1 MSSLLL
7 RFDDMISDVLT
18 ERGSLQHLRFLICML
33 RHFFTLSQ
41 KSLFITLALG
51 DFNRKHAKI
60 FVQTMRTQ
68 EIEAEG
74 EHSPNA
80 LRRYL
85 CIRCLPKCDRPGLDR
100 YWGNIP
106 YIDSVVTVVPVVR
119 YACSFSKTGA
129 KENDQQKSRGNAREY

>member
-1 MSSLLL
+1 
-7 RFDDMISDVLT
+7 MISDVLT

-33 RHFFTLSQ
+33 RQFFTLSQ

-74 EHSPNA
+74 EHPQLPDAGSPA
-80 LRRYL
+80 
-85 CIRCLPKCDRPGLDR
+85 
-100 YWGNIP
+100 
-106 YIDSVVTVVPVVR
+106 
-119 YACSFSKTGA
+119 
-129 KENDQQKSRGNAREY
+129 